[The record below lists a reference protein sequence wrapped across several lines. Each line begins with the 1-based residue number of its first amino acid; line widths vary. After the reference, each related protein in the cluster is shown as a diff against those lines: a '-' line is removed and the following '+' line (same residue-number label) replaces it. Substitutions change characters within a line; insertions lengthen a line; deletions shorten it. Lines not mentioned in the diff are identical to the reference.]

1 MNEEQ
6 EVKFAELGICQKMR
20 EKVPQA
26 LQIQVQ
32 VHSNLRFLM
41 RVATKAEFE
50 GAGCSAEVKKLLAK
64 AEEKL
69 KPKEAKK
76 KKKKHKKPK
85 LSDGGL

>member
-41 RVATKAEFE
+41 RVATKAE

-85 LSDGGL
+85 LSDSGL